1 MIVRTTQGLD
11 RRKSHCDGRVKNY
24 SVDDLFA
31 LRWAFS
37 LTVTGNAVKEGS
49 LWCREQRNRS
59 LTAAYKVQRINVDFR
74 AVHRSTVCSVPFR
87 HRNCAKLYA
96 KLHRRFND
104 EPVLLSSLRFD
115 REGRTTSIVHTYSNV
130 RLEVRQLFTTLKIFR
145 SLDIFPVFEYF
156 SDFFGV
162 NPKWQS
168 ETQTV
173 SITMVKYSRL
183 IFTR

>member
-24 SVDDLFA
+24 LVDDLFA
-31 LRWAFS
+31 PRWAFS

-115 REGRTTSIVHTYSNV
+115 REGRTINSSHV
-130 RLEVRQLFTTLKIFR
+130 LERSSRSTTIIHDLENIPLTGYFPRRVFFR
-145 SLDIFPVFEYF
+145 
-156 SDFFGV
+156 FFRRK
-162 NPKWQS
+162 PKVTK
-168 ETQTV
+168 TQIV